1 MDKDITIV
9 THNGS
14 FHTDDVFAVATLLL
28 VFKNKPVIARIIR
41 TRDAALIESGD
52 FVVDVGT
59 IYDEQRERFDH
70 HQIGGAGARENG
82 VPYAAFGL
90 VWKKY
95 GGLLMS
101 SPEAVEMIDETLV
114 QYVDAMDNG
123 TGELTPI
130 IAGVVPYSVREVI
143 SSFNPTWE
151 EGSVDDDLRFSE
163 AVNCALQIL
172 EREIKTTESFV
183 KGDMLVRKAYE
194 AAKDKR
200 IVVLEKNYLWEKVLN
215 QFSEPLFVVEPTT
228 EGWKVYAVKDNPA
241 LFVNRKDLPLA
252 WAGKRDAELAGVS
265 GVPDAVFCHNK
276 RFMAVTKSKEGAI
289 ALAQEALKSS

>member
-151 EGSVDDDLRFSE
+151 EGPVDDDLRFSE

-172 EREIKTTESFV
+172 EREIK
-183 KGDMLVRKAYE
+183 
-194 AAKDKR
+194 
-200 IVVLEKNYLWEKVLN
+200 
-215 QFSEPLFVVEPTT
+215 
-228 EGWKVYAVKDNPA
+228 
-241 LFVNRKDLPLA
+241 
-252 WAGKRDAELAGVS
+252 
-265 GVPDAVFCHNK
+265 
-276 RFMAVTKSKEGAI
+276 
-289 ALAQEALKSS
+289 